1 MSKLIHSLKINS
13 EKENERYISSPK
25 KPLFNSKLFIDLEI
39 NKEIEDLNNSS
50 ENNTED
56 SDNSLNMEEIN
67 YLSNELIEELDFC
80 DIQRSKNNKNKKE
93 KEKEEE
99 EEKDNKINNMKPNSN
114 IINSLLSL
122 VDDGYE
128 FKPKNFKPIYDNNK
142 TQNLFNKN
150 NNNNNKGHMK
160 QIKNNNLFLF
170 NNLNCYRDQKNDWV
184 CTFCNNLNFSF
195 RTKCNRCKVNKE
207 ESEKRKNIFMNIII

>member
-1 MSKLIHSLKINS
+1 MSKLIYSLKNNS
-13 EKENERYISSPK
+13 EKDKERYVSSPK

-39 NKEIEDLNNSS
+39 DKEIEDLNNNS

-56 SDNSLNMEEIN
+56 SDNSLEGEEIN

-80 DIQRSKNNKNKKE
+80 DFCDIQKSKE
-93 KEKEEE
+93 KSVCKNEK
-99 EEKDNKINNMKPNSN
+99 EKDNKINNMKPNSN

-142 TQNLFNKN
+142 NQNLFNKN
-150 NNNNNKGHMK
+150 NNNKNHMK
-160 QIKNNNLFLF
+160 QNMKNNNLFLF
-170 NNLNCYRDQKNDWV
+170 NNLNNYRDQKNDWV

>member
-1 MSKLIHSLKINS
+1 MSKLIYSLKNNS
-13 EKENERYISSPK
+13 EKDKERYVSSPK

-39 NKEIEDLNNSS
+39 DKEIEDLNNNS

-56 SDNSLNMEEIN
+56 SDNSLEGEEIN

-80 DIQRSKNNKNKKE
+80 DFCDIQKSKE
-93 KEKEEE
+93 KSVCKNEK
-99 EEKDNKINNMKPNSN
+99 EKDNKINNMNSNSN

-142 TQNLFNKN
+142 NQNLFNKN
-150 NNNNNKGHMK
+150 NNNNNCPK
-160 QIKNNNLFLF
+160 QSIKINNLYLN
-170 NNLNCYRDQKNDWV
+170 NNLNCSNFRDQKKDWV
-184 CTFCNNLNFSF
+184 CTFCNNLNYSF

-207 ESEKRKNIFMNIII
+207 VSEKRKIFL

>member
-1 MSKLIHSLKINS
+1 MSKLIYSLKNNS
-13 EKENERYISSPK
+13 EKDKERYVSSPK

-39 NKEIEDLNNSS
+39 DKEIEDLNNNS

-56 SDNSLNMEEIN
+56 SDNSLEGEEIN

-80 DIQRSKNNKNKKE
+80 DFCDIQKSKE
-93 KEKEEE
+93 KSVCKNEK
-99 EEKDNKINNMKPNSN
+99 EKDNKINNMKPNSN

-142 TQNLFNKN
+142 NQNLFNKN
-150 NNNNNKGHMK
+150 NNNKNHMK
-160 QIKNNNLFLF
+160 QNIKNNNLFLF
-170 NNLNCYRDQKNDWV
+170 NNLNNYRDQKNDWV

>member
-1 MSKLIHSLKINS
+1 MSKLIYSLKNNS
-13 EKENERYISSPK
+13 EKDKERYISSPK

-39 NKEIEDLNNSS
+39 DKEIEDLNNNS

-56 SDNSLNMEEIN
+56 SDNSLEGEEIN

-80 DIQRSKNNKNKKE
+80 DFCDIQKSKE
-93 KEKEEE
+93 KSVCKNEK
-99 EEKDNKINNMKPNSN
+99 EKDNKINNMNSNSN

-122 VDDGYE
+122 VDNGYI

-142 TQNLFNKN
+142 NQNLFNKN
-150 NNNNNKGHMK
+150 NNNKNHMK
-160 QIKNNNLFLF
+160 QNMKNNNLFLF
-170 NNLNCYRDQKNDWV
+170 NNLNNYRDQKNDWV

>member
-1 MSKLIHSLKINS
+1 MSKLIYSLKNNS
-13 EKENERYISSPK
+13 EKDKERYVSSPK

-39 NKEIEDLNNSS
+39 DKEIEDLNNNS

-56 SDNSLNMEEIN
+56 SDNSLEGEEIN

-80 DIQRSKNNKNKKE
+80 DFCDIQKSKE
-93 KEKEEE
+93 KSVCKNEK
-99 EEKDNKINNMKPNSN
+99 EKDNKINNMKPNSN

-142 TQNLFNKN
+142 NQNLFNKN
-150 NNNNNKGHMK
+150 NNNKNHMK
-160 QIKNNNLFLF
+160 QNMKNNNLFLF
-170 NNLNCYRDQKNDWV
+170 NNLNNYRDQKNDWV

-207 ESEKRKNIFMNIII
+207 ESEKRRNIFMNIII

>member
-1 MSKLIHSLKINS
+1 MSKLIYSLKNNS
-13 EKENERYISSPK
+13 EKDKERYVSSPK

-39 NKEIEDLNNSS
+39 DKEIEDLNNNS

-56 SDNSLNMEEIN
+56 SDNSLEGEEIN

-80 DIQRSKNNKNKKE
+80 DFCDIQKSKE
-93 KEKEEE
+93 KSVCKNEK
-99 EEKDNKINNMKPNSN
+99 EKDNKINNMKPNSN

-142 TQNLFNKN
+142 NQILFNKN
-150 NNNNNKGHMK
+150 NNNKNHMK
-160 QIKNNNLFLF
+160 QNMKNNNLFLF
-170 NNLNCYRDQKNDWV
+170 NNLNNYRDQKNDWV

>member
-1 MSKLIHSLKINS
+1 MSTSISICSLSQQFKPI
-13 EKENERYISSPK
+13 KDYERHASSQQ
-25 KPLFNSKLFIDLEI
+25 KPLFNSRLFIDMEI
-39 NKEIEDLNNSS
+39 SKEIEELNFNS

-56 SDNSLNMEEIN
+56 SENSFQLEENN

-80 DIQRSKNNKNKKE
+80 NTKNLKDSNSEKKE
-93 KEKEEE
+93 
-99 EEKDNKINNMKPNSN
+99 DNKINNMNSNSN

-142 TQNLFNKN
+142 NQNLFNKN
-150 NNNNNKGHMK
+150 NNNKNHMK
-160 QIKNNNLFLF
+160 QNMKNNNLFLF
-170 NNLNCYRDQKNDWV
+170 NNLNNYRDQKNDWV

>member
-1 MSKLIHSLKINS
+1 MSKLIYSLKNNS
-13 EKENERYISSPK
+13 EKDKERYVSSPK

-39 NKEIEDLNNSS
+39 DKEIEDLNNNS

-56 SDNSLNMEEIN
+56 SDNSLEGEEIN

-80 DIQRSKNNKNKKE
+80 DFCDIQKSKE
-93 KEKEEE
+93 KSVCKNEK
-99 EEKDNKINNMKPNSN
+99 EKDNKINNMNSNSN

-142 TQNLFNKN
+142 NQNLFNKN
-150 NNNNNKGHMK
+150 NNNKNHMK
-160 QIKNNNLFLF
+160 QNMKNNNLFLF
-170 NNLNCYRDQKNDWV
+170 NNLNNYRDQKNDWV

>member
-1 MSKLIHSLKINS
+1 MSKLIYSLKNNS
-13 EKENERYISSPK
+13 EKDKERYISSPK

-39 NKEIEDLNNSS
+39 DKEIEDLNNNS

-56 SDNSLNMEEIN
+56 SDNSLEGEEIN

-80 DIQRSKNNKNKKE
+80 DFCDIQKSKE
-93 KEKEEE
+93 KSVCKNEK
-99 EEKDNKINNMKPNSN
+99 EKDNKINNMNSNSN

-142 TQNLFNKN
+142 NQNLFNKN
-150 NNNNNKGHMK
+150 NNNKNHMK
-160 QIKNNNLFLF
+160 QNIKNNNLFLF
-170 NNLNCYRDQKNDWV
+170 NNLNNYRDQKNDWV

>member
-1 MSKLIHSLKINS
+1 MSKLIYSLKNNS
-13 EKENERYISSPK
+13 EKDKERYISSPK

-39 NKEIEDLNNSS
+39 DKEIEDLNNNS

-56 SDNSLNMEEIN
+56 SDNSLEGEEIN

-80 DIQRSKNNKNKKE
+80 DFCDIQKSKE
-93 KEKEEE
+93 KSVCKNEK
-99 EEKDNKINNMKPNSN
+99 EKDNKINNMNSNSN

-142 TQNLFNKN
+142 NQNLFNKN
-150 NNNNNKGHMK
+150 NNNKNHMK
-160 QIKNNNLFLF
+160 QNMKNNNLFLF
-170 NNLNCYRDQKNDWV
+170 NNLNNYRDQKNDWV

>member
-1 MSKLIHSLKINS
+1 MSKLIYSLKNNS
-13 EKENERYISSPK
+13 EKDKERYISSPK

-39 NKEIEDLNNSS
+39 DKEIEDLNNNS

-56 SDNSLNMEEIN
+56 SDNSLEGEEIN

-80 DIQRSKNNKNKKE
+80 DFCDIQKSKE
-93 KEKEEE
+93 KSVCKNEK
-99 EEKDNKINNMKPNSN
+99 EKDNKINNMNSNSN

-122 VDDGYE
+122 VDNGYV

-142 TQNLFNKN
+142 NQNLFNKN
-150 NNNNNKGHMK
+150 NNNKNHMK
-160 QIKNNNLFLF
+160 QNMKNNNLFLF
-170 NNLNCYRDQKNDWV
+170 NNLNNYRDQKNDWV

>member
-1 MSKLIHSLKINS
+1 MSKLIYSLKNNS
-13 EKENERYISSPK
+13 EKDNERNISSPK

-39 NKEIEDLNNSS
+39 NKEIEDLNNNS

-56 SDNSLNMEEIN
+56 SDNSLEGEEIN

-80 DIQRSKNNKNKKE
+80 DFCDIQKSKE
-93 KEKEEE
+93 KSVCKDEK
-99 EEKDNKINNMKPNSN
+99 EKDNKINNMNSNSN

-142 TQNLFNKN
+142 NQNLFNKN
-150 NNNNNKGHMK
+150 NNNKNHMK
-160 QIKNNNLFLF
+160 QNLKNNNLFLF
-170 NNLNCYRDQKNDWV
+170 NNLNNYRDQKNDWV

>member
-1 MSKLIHSLKINS
+1 MSKLIYSLKNNS
-13 EKENERYISSPK
+13 EKDNERNISSSK

-39 NKEIEDLNNSS
+39 NKEIEDLNNNS

-56 SDNSLNMEEIN
+56 SDNSLEGEEIN

-80 DIQRSKNNKNKKE
+80 DFCDIQKSKE
-93 KEKEEE
+93 KSVCKNEK
-99 EEKDNKINNMKPNSN
+99 EKDNKINNMNSNSN

-142 TQNLFNKN
+142 NQNLFNKN
-150 NNNNNKGHMK
+150 NNNKNHMK
-160 QIKNNNLFLF
+160 QNMKNNNLFLF
-170 NNLNCYRDQKNDWV
+170 NNLNNYRDQKNDWV

>member
-1 MSKLIHSLKINS
+1 MSKLIYSLKNNS
-13 EKENERYISSPK
+13 EKDKERYVSSPK

-39 NKEIEDLNNSS
+39 DKEIEDLNNNS

-56 SDNSLNMEEIN
+56 SDNSLEGEEIN

-80 DIQRSKNNKNKKE
+80 DFCDIQKSKE
-93 KEKEEE
+93 KSVCKNEK
-99 EEKDNKINNMKPNSN
+99 EKDNKINNMNSNSN

-122 VDDGYE
+122 VDNGYV

-142 TQNLFNKN
+142 NQNLFNKN
-150 NNNNNKGHMK
+150 NNNKNHMK
-160 QIKNNNLFLF
+160 QNMKNNNLFLF
-170 NNLNCYRDQKNDWV
+170 NNLNNYRDQKNDWV

>member
-1 MSKLIHSLKINS
+1 MSKLIYSLKNNS
-13 EKENERYISSPK
+13 EKDKERYVSSPK

-39 NKEIEDLNNSS
+39 DKEIEDLNNNS

-56 SDNSLNMEEIN
+56 SDNSLEGEEIN

-80 DIQRSKNNKNKKE
+80 DFCDIQKSKE
-93 KEKEEE
+93 KSVCKNEK
-99 EEKDNKINNMKPNSN
+99 EKDNKINNMNSNSN

-122 VDDGYE
+122 VDNGYI

-142 TQNLFNKN
+142 NQNLFNKN
-150 NNNNNKGHMK
+150 NNNKNHMK
-160 QIKNNNLFLF
+160 QNMKNNNLFLF
-170 NNLNCYRDQKNDWV
+170 NNLNNYRDQKNDWV

>member
-1 MSKLIHSLKINS
+1 MSKLIYSLKNNS
-13 EKENERYISSPK
+13 EKDKERYVSSPK

-39 NKEIEDLNNSS
+39 DKEIEDLNNNS

-56 SDNSLNMEEIN
+56 SDNSLEGEEIN

-80 DIQRSKNNKNKKE
+80 DFCDIQKSKE
-93 KEKEEE
+93 KSVCKDEK
-99 EEKDNKINNMKPNSN
+99 EKDNKINNMNSNSN

-142 TQNLFNKN
+142 NQNLFNKN
-150 NNNNNKGHMK
+150 NNNKNHMK
-160 QIKNNNLFLF
+160 QNMKNNNLFLF
-170 NNLNCYRDQKNDWV
+170 NNLNNYRDQKNDWV

>member
-1 MSKLIHSLKINS
+1 LIYSLKNNS
-13 EKENERYISSPK
+13 EKDKERYVSSPK

-39 NKEIEDLNNSS
+39 DKEIEDLNNNS

-56 SDNSLNMEEIN
+56 SDNSLEGEEIN

-80 DIQRSKNNKNKKE
+80 DFCDIQKSKE
-93 KEKEEE
+93 KSVCKNEK
-99 EEKDNKINNMKPNSN
+99 EKDNKINNMNSNSN

-142 TQNLFNKN
+142 NQNLFNKN
-150 NNNNNKGHMK
+150 NNNKNHMK
-160 QIKNNNLFLF
+160 QNMKNNNLFLF
-170 NNLNCYRDQKNDWV
+170 NNLNNYRDQKNDWV

>member
-1 MSKLIHSLKINS
+1 MSKLIYSLKNNS
-13 EKENERYISSPK
+13 EKDKERYVSSPK

-39 NKEIEDLNNSS
+39 DKEIEDLNNNS

-56 SDNSLNMEEIN
+56 SDNSLEGEEIN

-80 DIQRSKNNKNKKE
+80 DFCDIQKSKE
-93 KEKEEE
+93 KSVCKNEK
-99 EEKDNKINNMKPNSN
+99 EKDNKINNMNSNSN

-122 VDDGYE
+122 VDNGYI

-142 TQNLFNKN
+142 NQILFNKN
-150 NNNNNKGHMK
+150 NNNKNHMK
-160 QIKNNNLFLF
+160 QNMKNNNLFLF
-170 NNLNCYRDQKNDWV
+170 NNLNNYRDQKNDWV

>member
-1 MSKLIHSLKINS
+1 MSKLIYSLKNNS
-13 EKENERYISSPK
+13 EKDNERLISSPK

-39 NKEIEDLNNSS
+39 NKEIEDLNNNS

-56 SDNSLNMEEIN
+56 SDNSLKVEEIN

-80 DIQRSKNNKNKKE
+80 DIQKSKVCKNE
-93 KEKEEE
+93 K
-99 EEKDNKINNMKPNSN
+99 EKDNKINNMNSNSN

-128 FKPKNFKPIYDNNK
+128 FKPKNFKPVHENYKN
-142 TQNLFNKN
+142 QNLFNKN
-150 NNNNNKGHMK
+150 NNNKNQMK
-160 QIKNNNLFLF
+160 QNIKNNNLFLF
-170 NNLNCYRDQKNDWV
+170 NNLNNYRDQKNDWV
-184 CTFCNNLNFSF
+184 CSFCNNLNFSF

>member
-1 MSKLIHSLKINS
+1 MSKLIYSLKSYS
-13 EKENERYISSPK
+13 EKENERHISSPK

-184 CTFCNNLNFSF
+184 CAFCNNLNFSF